1 MSEREQGERLV
12 GQPSSGRPRVTPRT
26 PRLTPA
32 PAMAAGT
39 LANSMNWAFWLCNG
53 PAPWVSPRGS
63 TARVRRHI
71 IRTCHEMSA
80 YQHSVTLKYNTQLA
94 KQPRTRWRTRKSQP
108 CSNRVARLHL
118 HEVGTL
124 SNRLKVKRLATPTA
138 GRGATRLRVP
148 VGCSVLVCVYDGIF
162 QHPGS
167 RRTAPRSQ
175 PTGVG
180 VPDVD
185 VPPAT
190 SDVGSL
196 ATCPAAQLG
205 LGRPVTPVMDLAVL
219 AL

>member
-1 MSEREQGERLV
+1 
-12 GQPSSGRPRVTPRT
+12 
-26 PRLTPA
+26 
-32 PAMAAGT
+32 MAAGT

-94 KQPRTRWRTRKSQP
+94 KQPERWRTRRTSHNRVQ
-108 CSNRVARLHL
+108 SNRVHDYIYTRY
-118 HEVGTL
+118 
-124 SNRLKVKRLATPTA
+124 A
-138 GRGATRLRVP
+138 GRKLAWGLGQLEALKGQTDSNVGDADHGATRLRVP
-148 VGCSVLVCVYDGIF
+148 VGCSVLVCVYDGRF

-190 SDVGSL
+190 SDERRRVTGDVPS
-196 ATCPAAQLG
+196 CAARPG
-205 LGRPVTPVMDLAVL
+205 APVTPVDLAVL
-219 AL
+219 ATSDLCVSHLT